1 MLRDASL
8 IKLEVGITLALE
20 CDKNLPQNTLGLFC
34 NPENDVWTFES
45 GDFRRQPHHV
55 MFGGLHNARIIY
67 CLSSLSPSS
76 LVFQVPASY
85 SRATL
90 VEEMGLKACETCQ
103 ASCGGS
109 VSRGLNYRIRG
120 LFEIFFNCQIV
131 ILLFAGRATRARFS
145 KNNQTCRLFHGGV
158 DHQFSGSH
166 PSSWKISL
174 QCKEPKILAAAVL
187 LVGCTARPRGMD
199 VSSE

>member
-1 MLRDASL
+1 MLEKYFRETVGFGHL
-8 IKLEVGITLALE
+8 ILLIMELAFTGPVPVGDLRVTRVPQVGGVERCFVDKAITLALE
-20 CDKNLPQNTLGLFC
+20 CDKNLPQDTLGLFC

-55 MFGGLHNARIIY
+55 MFGGLHN
-67 CLSSLSPSS
+67 CLSSLSPLS

-90 VEEMGLKACETCQ
+90 VEEMGLKGCETCQ

-120 LFEIFFNCQIV
+120 LFEIFF
-131 ILLFAGRATRARFS
+131 
-145 KNNQTCRLFHGGV
+145 
-158 DHQFSGSH
+158 
-166 PSSWKISL
+166 
-174 QCKEPKILAAAVL
+174 
-187 LVGCTARPRGMD
+187 
-199 VSSE
+199 